1 MTLTELRY
9 LLALAE
15 EQHFGRAALRCHVS
29 QPSLSMA
36 IKKLEQSLGVAL
48 FERYHNDIKVTAVG
62 EEIIIRGQRILYE
75 VEGIHELVKSLGS
88 QLEHPLKI
96 GGIHTVAPYL
106 FPRLI
111 PALKQYAPK
120 MSLVIRDHFTS
131 ELRTKL
137 KQGELDVAFIALPFQ
152 EHSIVVKPLYEE
164 SFVILLPK
172 NHPLATR
179 ETLTQADLSSEKI
192 LLLGEGH
199 CLRDQILEACPLCF
213 QPGQLQESIEGVS
226 LETLRCMV
234 ASGLGITILPESAVT
249 LSGLSDLLCI
259 RSFKE
264 TPAAKRTIAMAWRA
278 GFTRTQAVDV
288 LLNALKDICKVPNAK
303 IKLGTNVVQ
312 K

>member
-1 MTLTELRY
+1 MTFTELRY
-9 LLALAE
+9 LLVLAE
-15 EQHFGRAALRCHVS
+15 EKHFGRAALRCHVS

-36 IKKLEQSLGVAL
+36 IKKLEQSLGVGL

-62 EEIIIRGQRILYE
+62 QEIITRAQRILQE
-75 VEGIHELVKSLGS
+75 VEGIQDLIKSLGS

-111 PALKQYAPK
+111 PALKKHAPQ
-120 MSLVIRDHFTS
+120 MPLIIRDHFTS
-131 ELRTKL
+131 ELRIKL

-152 EHSIVVKPLYEE
+152 ENSIVVKALYEE
-164 SFVILLPK
+164 SFVVLLPK
-172 NHPLATR
+172 THPLAKKD
-179 ETLTQADLSSEKI
+179 TLTQTDLSGEKI

-199 CLRDQILEACPLCF
+199 CLRDQILETCPLCF

-264 TPAAKRTIAMAWRA
+264 TPAAKRTIAIAWRA
-278 GFTRTQAVDV
+278 GFTRTQAIDA
-288 LLNALKDICKVPNAK
+288 LLSSLKDICN
-303 IKLGTNVVQ
+303 
-312 K
+312 